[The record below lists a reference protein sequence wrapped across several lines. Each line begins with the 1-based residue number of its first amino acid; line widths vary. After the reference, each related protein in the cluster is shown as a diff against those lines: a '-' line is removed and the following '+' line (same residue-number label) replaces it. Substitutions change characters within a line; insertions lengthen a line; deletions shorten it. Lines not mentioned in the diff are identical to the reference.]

1 MPTATAL
8 DGGQLA
14 RPAPSLTH
22 TLTASALTAVSAAV
36 QEKTALLTQHLAA
49 LSTLAASPPPPPDEP
64 ELFHRYETLRTQLR
78 TLSAAVAVCELPAS
92 DEGLVRE
99 LGAFLAQPSVG
110 AAPSRESMLRAV
122 NDVAASGDFGAG
134 GEDEALRAAL
144 RAAPRVAAAPPPA
157 PAPRRTAALS
167 YEQLG
172 YERPPPAPPDVP
184 WNLPTNKKPVWL
196 RDERDDHQEARLAV
210 RPEHGE
216 STRRH
221 GALRPV
227 RSLPAGV
234 RQRQTPRRTSG
245 DAAASPSR
253 PSPPPRATVTVPLLQ
268 PATQAFAFS
277 ERAAG
282 LRAPPKA
289 LRGPPRGSVGPP
301 PPLSPP
307 KPLSP
312 PRISVVRTPT
322 SAGGSGAGSFRLA
335 ATPPDLAPVERWGL
349 GTPEDAQVSVPS
361 VSVSRK
367 DSRDREP

>member
-1 MPTATAL
+1 M
-8 DGGQLA
+8 
-14 RPAPSLTH
+14 
-22 TLTASALTAVSAAV
+22 
-36 QEKTALLTQHLAA
+36 
-49 LSTLAASPPPPPDEP
+49 
-64 ELFHRYETLRTQLR
+64 
-78 TLSAAVAVCELPAS
+78 
-92 DEGLVRE
+92 
-99 LGAFLAQPSVG
+99 
-110 AAPSRESMLRAV
+110 
-122 NDVAASGDFGAG
+122 
-134 GEDEALRAAL
+134 
-144 RAAPRVAAAPPPA
+144 
-157 PAPRRTAALS
+157 S

-172 YERPPPAPPDVP
+172 YERPPAPPDVP

-196 RDERDDHQEARLAV
+196 RDERDDHQEARLLC
-210 RPEHGE
+210 G
-216 STRRH
+216 RRADAPPRRAAA
-221 GALRPV
+221 GALAAR
-227 RSLPAGV
+227 GV

-289 LRGPPRGSVGPP
+289 LRGPPRGSIGPP